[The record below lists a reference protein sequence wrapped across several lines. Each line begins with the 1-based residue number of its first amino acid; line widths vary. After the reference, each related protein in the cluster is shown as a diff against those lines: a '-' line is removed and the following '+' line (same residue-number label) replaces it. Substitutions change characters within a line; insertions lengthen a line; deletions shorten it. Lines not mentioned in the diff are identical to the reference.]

1 MKLSHLFVFVLLFS
15 FTVSAQ
21 GRKPA
26 VEDFV
31 GVETEG
37 YKKTPK
43 GTEVLFDF
51 GNQVDKSINK
61 SNHKSSKVDI
71 DIFSS
76 FILIAFSTLPFLMWF
91 GINQSIKE
99 QKKVN
104 STQTPPQTATS
115 SNVQNLDEYRQ
126 NSEQDEDKMAS

>member
-1 MKLSHLFVFVLLFS
+1 MKLTHLLVFTFLFS
-15 FTVSAQ
+15 FAVSAQ

-51 GNQVDKSINK
+51 GNQIEKNVNSSPNK
-61 SNHKSSKVDI
+61 SSRVDI

-76 FILIAFSTLPFLMWF
+76 FVLIAFSTLPFLMWF
-91 GINQSIKE
+91 GINQSIKD
-99 QKKVN
+99 QKKIN
-104 STQTPPQTATS
+104 ATQTPPQTVQAN
-115 SNVQNLDEYRQ
+115 NVESLDDYRKDQ
-126 NSEQDEDKMAS
+126 EDEKDKIAS